1 MMLELAT
8 SFWER
13 CISFLMVTL
22 SCGVSVSEDALSTYR
37 VYKCGDNHTNGGN
50 AYLSPLE
57 RHQQYKSGDYTHHDQ
72 NAMKN
77 PRYEKKNTLPY
88 LFTGLKIGIDFAFLL
103 IGLIS
108 GALHSCLSSNPMAWI
123 SKQVQHSSRPSM
135 YVCMYLT
142 RRMQTRRYETKKYQG
157 RFPGCM

>member
-1 MMLELAT
+1 M
-8 SFWER
+8 
-13 CISFLMVTL
+13 SFLMVTL
-22 SCGVSVSEDALSTYR
+22 SCGVNVSEDALLIGYIH
-37 VYKCGDNHTNGGN
+37 KCGDNHTNGGN
-50 AYLSPLE
+50 AYLSLLE
-57 RHQQYKSGDYTHHDQ
+57 RHQHCKSGYTHHDQ

-108 GALHSCLSSNPMAWI
+108 GALHSCLSSNPIVWI

-135 YVCMYLT
+135 YVYVSYAEDANT
-142 RRMQTRRYETKKYQG
+142 QVRNKNNQG
-157 RFPGCM
+157 RFPGCR